1 VRVRNGYW
9 IALSLLLV
17 LTAAF
22 LYRETRDTTF
32 WFDEWTWVL
41 DRRGGDLDS
50 LLEPHNG
57 HLSLVP
63 VAMYKA
69 LFETAGLSDYGPY
82 RALVIIVHLICVALV
97 FAYARKRV
105 GDFAGALAAVLILL
119 LGPAWQN
126 IIWPFQIGS
135 VTSLGAGIAAL
146 LALDRRDRRGDAMA
160 CGLLALALAS
170 SGIGVVIAIGLL
182 ADLLGARRPARDLW
196 IVAAPAVL
204 YGAWWLLYQDTD
216 FVRHNIVLAPGFA
229 ADAAAGAMSALT
241 GLTGATTSDVGA
253 ALPWGR
259 PLAVAAAGLVAWRI
273 ARMGLVPP
281 RVVTLL
287 AILLSFWLLTG
298 LQRADKSPPDSSRY
312 MYAGAVFI
320 VLLAAELAR
329 GITVSRRAAA
339 VLAAAAGLAIVANVG
354 DLRDAG
360 RLLRD
365 QANVARADLA
375 ALELARSSLPP
386 GYVAASFPGHP
397 FLIIGAETYLDAA
410 REFGS
415 PAFSVEELATGPE
428 NARLVADAELTR
440 IHGVGM
446 QPGNAAV
453 DGSAPTVDAVRAGNA
468 TRSGACVTFRPDA
481 ASPAASTPELHLTLP
496 PGGVRLTT
504 QAAPA
509 DVSVRRFAAEF
520 PQQPLSRLAASS
532 TGMLRIARDS
542 AAAPWHVRV
551 ASEAAVTACG
561 LAES

>member
-9 IALSLLLV
+9 IALSSLLV

-41 DRRGGDLDS
+41 DRRRGDLDS

-63 VAMYKA
+63 VAIYKA
-69 LFETAGLSDYGPY
+69 LFASAGLTDYGPF
-82 RALVIIVHLICVALV
+82 RALIIAAHLVCVALV
-97 FAYARKRV
+97 FAYVRKRV
-105 GDFAGALAAVLILL
+105 GDFVGALAAVLILL

-135 VTSLGAGIAAL
+135 VTSLAAGIAAL
-146 LALDRRDRRGDAMA
+146 LALDRGDRRGNATA
-160 CGLLALALAS
+160 CGMLALALAS
-170 SGIGVVIAIGLL
+170 SGLGVVIAIGLL
-182 ADLLGARRPARDLW
+182 VDLLGARRPARDLW
-196 IVAAPAVL
+196 VVAAPAVL
-204 YGAWWLLYQDTD
+204 YAVWWVLYQDTD

-241 GLTGATTSDVGA
+241 GLSGATTSDVGA

-259 PLAVAAAGLVAWRI
+259 PLAVAAAVLVAWRI
-273 ARMGLVPP
+273 ARMGLVPA

-287 AILLSFWLLTG
+287 AFLLAFWLLTG

-312 MYAGAVFI
+312 LYVGAVFI

-329 GITVSRRAAA
+329 GVAVSRRAAI
-339 VLAAAAGLAIVANVG
+339 VLAAAAGLAIVANLG

-365 QANVARADLA
+365 QAKMARADLA
-375 ALELARSSLPP
+375 AIELARSSLPP

-397 FLIIGAETYLDAA
+397 FLTIDAETYLDAA
-410 REFGS
+410 RELGS
-415 PAFSVEELATGPE
+415 PAATAQELAAGPE
-428 NARLVADAELTR
+428 SARLVTDTELTR
-440 IHGVGM
+440 LHGVGLE
-446 QPGNAAV
+446 PGNAGV
-453 DGSAPTVDAVRAGNA
+453 QGPTPIVDAVRAGSVS
-468 TRSGACVTFRPDA
+468 RSGPCITFRPDVA
-481 ASPAASTPELHLTLP
+481 RPVASTPELQLTLP
-496 PGGVRLTT
+496 PAGLRLTAENGT
-504 QAAPA
+504 A
-509 DVSVRRFAAEF
+509 DVTVRRFAGAF
-520 PQQPLSRLAASS
+520 PPEPLSRLAASS
-532 TGMLRIARDS
+532 TATLRIARDD
-542 AAAPWHVRV
+542 AAAPWHVRI
-551 ASEAAVTACG
+551 AADGPVSACG